1 MFCRLHIRNI
11 AVVAGLV
18 SSLGKKFSS
27 LPPQVILKTIA
38 TYAADWG
45 ILKIVFVFQ
54 ISQKYEDQN
63 LKTYSC

>member
-1 MFCRLHIRNI
+1 MSKNALRTQIMFCRLHIRNI

-38 TYAADWG
+38 TYAAD
-45 ILKIVFVFQ
+45 
-54 ISQKYEDQN
+54 
-63 LKTYSC
+63 